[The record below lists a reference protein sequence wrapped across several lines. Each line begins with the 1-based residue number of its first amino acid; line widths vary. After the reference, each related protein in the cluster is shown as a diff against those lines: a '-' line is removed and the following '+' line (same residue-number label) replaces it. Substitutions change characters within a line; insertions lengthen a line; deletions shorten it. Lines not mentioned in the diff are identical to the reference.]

1 MEFHCCVTSPCFV
14 LDGSDNV
21 KVLVTGGAGYVGSVL
36 VPQLLE
42 SGYEVVVYD
51 SLRYGGHALLPLFRH
66 KTFSFIKG
74 DVCDRDAIKA
84 AISNCDAV
92 VHLAAIVGYPACR
105 KFPIDAQQTNVEGV
119 RTLVEI
125 LGENRILIHASTG
138 SNYGQLDTI
147 CTEESPLNPLTLY
160 GETKTEG
167 EKIALT
173 SPNATALRFATAFG
187 VSPRMRLDLLI
198 NDFVRMAVQ
207 DKQIIVYERHF
218 RRSIVHVFDMARA
231 MIFAL
236 KNIERMRGEPFNVGH
251 ESMNLTKGDIANR
264 IRASVDFYLH
274 FAEIGSDAD
283 QRDYEVSY
291 QKIRNLGFETT
302 ITIDEGI
309 DQLVRA
315 MEAVSLANP
324 YGNL

>member
-1 MEFHCCVTSPCFV
+1 M
-14 LDGSDNV
+14 

-42 SGYEVVVYD
+42 CGHEVVVYD
-51 SLRYGGHALLPLFRH
+51 SLRYGGHALLPLFRFRS
-66 KTFSFIKG
+66 FSFIKG
-74 DVCDRDAIKA
+74 DVCDAEAIRS
-84 AISNCDAV
+84 AIGSCDAV
-92 VHLAAIVGYPACR
+92 VNLAAIVGYPACR
-105 KFPIDAQQTNVEGV
+105 KYPVDAQQTNVDGV
-119 RTLVEI
+119 RNVVAS
-125 LGENRILIHASTG
+125 LGENQILIHASTG
-138 SNYGQLDTI
+138 SNYGQLDKI

-160 GETKTEG
+160 GETKTAG

-173 SPNATALRFATAFG
+173 APNATALRFATAFG

-218 RRSIVHVFDMARA
+218 RRSIVNVFDMACA
-231 MIFAL
+231 IIFAL
-236 KNIERMRGEPFNVGH
+236 DNIDQMRGEPFNIGN

-264 IRASVDFYLH
+264 IREQVDFYLH
-274 FAEIGSDAD
+274 FAEIGADAD

-291 QKIRNLGFETT
+291 EKIRDLGFETT
-302 ITIDEGI
+302 VTLDEGI
-309 DQLVRA
+309 GQLVRA
-315 MEAVSLANP
+315 MEAVQIANS

>member
-1 MEFHCCVTSPCFV
+1 M
-14 LDGSDNV
+14 

-36 VPQLLE
+36 IPQLLE
-42 SGYEVVVYD
+42 CGHEAIVYD

-74 DVCDRDAIKA
+74 DVCDADAIRSA
-84 AISNCDAV
+84 VANCDAV
-92 VHLAAIVGYPACR
+92 VNLAAIVGYPACR
-105 KFPIDAQQTNVEGV
+105 KFPVDARETNVEGV
-119 RTLVEI
+119 RTIVANLGVNQILV
-125 LGENRILIHASTG
+125 HASTG

-167 EKIALT
+167 ENIALT
-173 SPNATALRFATAFG
+173 ASNATALRFATAFG

-207 DKQIIVYERHF
+207 DRQIIVYEHHF
-218 RRSIVHVFDMARA
+218 RRSIVNVFDMARA
-231 MIFAL
+231 IIFAL
-236 KNIERMRGEPFNVGH
+236 DNIDRMRGEPFNVGN

-264 IRASVDFYLH
+264 IRERVEFYLH
-274 FAEIGSDAD
+274 FAEIGTDAD

-291 QKIRNLGFETT
+291 EKIRRLGFETT
-302 ITIDEGI
+302 VTIDDGI

-315 MEAVSLANP
+315 MEVVQISNP